1 MKQIILRAA
10 ALLLCLTCLALPV
23 LAEEEPLDAVAFF
36 QEYSDLDLTPYQ
48 GRVILLNVFTEWC
61 PYCMQEMPDLK
72 AVSDMYDED
81 AFQLVL
87 IHPWDGEDASNSENV
102 QKKYGLEAVPCFEDK
117 DGRVCQ
123 LLGLEGYPASLI
135 LDAQGQPVW
144 GCGGMTNLASLTVQL
159 DAMGVEKRK

>member
-10 ALLLCLTCLALPV
+10 ALLLCLTCLALPA
-23 LAEEEPLDAVAFF
+23 LAAEEPLDAVAFF
-36 QEYSDLDLTPYQ
+36 QENSNLDLTPYE

-87 IHPWDGEDASNSENV
+87 IHPWDGEDASNSESV
-102 QKKYGLEAVPCFEDK
+102 QKNTAWRPSHALRTRMD
-117 DGRVCQ
+117 
-123 LLGLEGYPASLI
+123 AS
-135 LDAQGQPVW
+135 
-144 GCGGMTNLASLTVQL
+144 ASCW
-159 DAMGVEKRK
+159 AWRAIPPR